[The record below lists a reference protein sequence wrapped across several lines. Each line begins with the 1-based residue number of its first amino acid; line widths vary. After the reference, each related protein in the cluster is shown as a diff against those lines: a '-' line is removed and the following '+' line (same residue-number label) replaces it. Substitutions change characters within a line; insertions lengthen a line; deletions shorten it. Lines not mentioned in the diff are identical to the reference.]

1 VSGRRRALRHPA
13 TPRAPLLRLFRVRA
27 PLTTHPPPHPA
38 LSLFLSRFRCSL
50 AFHSRRGRGR
60 GGPARSPA
68 RAAAHR
74 GKYNP
79 DDEAS
84 ETLVINFGRDN
95 IELQPGCNVFRVIGE
110 LTAIKGCPQKT
121 RLICEQI
128 HGALSQNLAYRPTW
142 QKQLVAQLG
151 SGMIDE

>member
-1 VSGRRRALRHPA
+1 M
-13 TPRAPLLRLFRVRA
+13 
-27 PLTTHPPPHPA
+27 
-38 LSLFLSRFRCSL
+38 
-50 AFHSRRGRGR
+50 
-60 GGPARSPA
+60 
-68 RAAAHR
+68 
-74 GKYNP
+74 
-79 DDEAS
+79 
-84 ETLVINFGRDN
+84 
-95 IELQPGCNVFRVIGE
+95 FRVIGE